1 MSKKWKEVFE
11 ELKLFVENN
20 NGFPAVKD
28 NKEFYNWIRKNI
40 RYYKN
45 GKLKQNRIDM
55 LESLPNWGWEGRMK
69 SSILEKRWEIK
80 FQELKDFV
88 IKNKKYP
95 SQRSKNNEE
104 KQLSIWIMS
113 NRKFKNTMKEE
124 RKNKLESLPKWKWIV
139 CVKPSWEDSFN
150 KLVNFIKE
158 NEKLPSSSS
167 LNCIEKTLGL
177 WFYTQKRNY
186 KKNNLSQ
193 ERVNKLE
200 SIVELKLEKI
210 EFV

>member
-1 MSKKWKEVFE
+1 
-11 ELKLFVENN
+11 
-20 NGFPAVKD
+20 
-28 NKEFYNWIRKNI
+28 
-40 RYYKN
+40 
-45 GKLKQNRIDM
+45 
-55 LESLPNWGWEGRMK
+55 MK
-69 SSILEKRWEIK
+69 SSILEKRWEKK

-88 IKNKKYP
+88 IENKKYP

-113 NRKFKNTMKEE
+113 NRKFKDTMKEE
-124 RKNKLESLPKWKWIV
+124 RKNKLESLPNWKWIV

-158 NEKLPSSSS
+158 NEKLPSTSSS
-167 LNCIEKTLGL
+167 NSIEKTLGL
-177 WFYTQKRNY
+177 WAYTQKRNY

-193 ERVNKLE
+193 ERIDKLE

-210 EFV
+210 ELV